1 MVVSTKSIIILI
13 LKTKE
18 NKMKDIKDKKSY
30 IVVNDRILG
39 VMFKVLLQSAVV
51 LFVINAV
58 FKG

>member
-1 MVVSTKSIIILI
+1 
-13 LKTKE
+13 
-18 NKMKDIKDKKSY
+18 MKDIKDKKSY
-30 IVVNDRILG
+30 IVVNDRVLG